1 MLKTKL
7 HVDTVFKEGMR
18 SIVEKQAQK
27 RLPFTISKNLENL
40 KQTFKP
46 RQDPETTSPAK
57 PKTVLKK
64 K

>member
-1 MLKTKL
+1 M
-7 HVDTVFKEGMR
+7 DTVFREGMK
-18 SIVEKQAQK
+18 SLVEKQAKK
-27 RLPFTISKNLENL
+27 RLPFTISKDLENL

-46 RQDPETTSPAK
+46 RPDQETTSPGK